1 MIFSKSLR
9 SAKKLSDATA
19 TVAFVAFF
27 LTLAVCGT
35 LYIQTFNSL
44 TERQSETRQFQT
56 KLSGLESDLTN
67 LSTAAENA
75 LIKTAQ
81 AENLVTFRENFDAI
95 FAATHS
101 GDSGAFI
108 SPIDDTQLASIIAE
122 IDGLVPFIY
131 PIDAD
136 LIAALP
142 DVITRTEKITDMAN
156 TLRLQQARALAEL
169 QDQANQKTVMLV
181 NILSA
186 AGLIGLVITVA
197 ALAITR
203 LQLLSRTSDAVAL
216 KRVQGALGGFIRFS
230 SDAVVNL
237 NHSGDVID
245 ANTAALNLFGSWP
258 PVATLTDIR
267 DRIETATDGI
277 ALNSAVGKLFT
288 SQPAPADQRLVK
300 FEMRGED
307 DRLHPIEASLIPQL
321 DDTLIIVL
329 KDLSRQLNYKDKLEE
344 AQSEARD
351 EEKMTSRFMASM
363 SHELRTPL
371 NGIVAST
378 ELLRETT
385 KLDDQQAWL
394 IDISEHYS
402 KAALEQ
408 LSNLLEF
415 NRLLNPDRSKATVTH
430 FSPADTMAEV
440 VSQHQG
446 VAKSH
451 NNTLVFNKPAYV
463 THAVIGS
470 ERHFALTMTHL
481 VRSALKFTD
490 SGQIELALSA
500 RVSTRESTVSMDIT
514 VRDNT
519 TTPPDDAL
527 SPVLESFRSLESAYT
542 KTTSGSGLS
551 LGIAKRAAEIM
562 GGQVLVDAATDRGCR
577 FSVALTLPLADKP
590 QDSAPAS
597 VATDDQQLTATDS
610 GYDIGFEQPL
620 RLLVAED
627 DEIYRSLLVA
637 SLHLDGHEI
646 TEAKDGQE
654 AIEHAQSKQFDAVLM
669 DISMPRMSGLTATK
683 IIRKSAPNETVP
695 IIGLTAHALPEQIDE
710 FLAAGMDDLIIKPV
724 RKEALRAVLYRAY
737 LRSHKPLDKETND
750 IFEENKILPEPASD
764 IINSE
769 IFDAL
774 KELLDAD
781 TLRGYLTQFVTECE
795 AAVDSMKAQTSMG
808 ELQLARDTAHKA
820 AGFAAVVGATGVQRL
835 LNEFETAARSDDA
848 DHCATLQDKVF
859 DLILPSYKL
868 LVDRLE

>member
-27 LTLAVCGT
+27 LTLALCGT
-35 LYIQTFNSL
+35 LYIKAFNSL
-44 TERQSETRQFQT
+44 TERQSEARQFQT
-56 KLSGLESDLTN
+56 KLSGFENDLAN

-81 AENLVTFRENFDAI
+81 AENLVTFRENFDAL

-101 GDSGAFI
+101 GDSGAFV
-108 SPIDDTQLASIIAE
+108 SPIDDTQLASIIVE

-136 LIAALP
+136 LVAALP
-142 DVITRTEKITDMAN
+142 DVIARTEKIIDMAN
-156 TLRLQQARALAEL
+156 ALRLQNARALVEL

-186 AGLIGLVITVA
+186 AGLIGLVVTVA

-203 LQLLSRTSDAVAL
+203 LQLLSRTSEAVAL
-216 KRVQGALGGFIRFS
+216 KRVQGTLGGFIRFS

-237 NHSGDVID
+237 NHSGDIID
-245 ANTAALNLFGSWP
+245 VNTAALNLFGSWP

-300 FEMRGED
+300 FELRGED

-351 EEKMTSRFMASM
+351 EEKMTSRFMANM

-415 NRLLNPDRSKATVTH
+415 NRLLSPDRSKATVTH

-519 TTPPDDAL
+519 STPPDDAL
-527 SPVLESFRSLESAYT
+527 SPVLENFRSLESAYT

-577 FSVALTLPLADKP
+577 FSVALTLPLADKTK
-590 QDSAPAS
+590 DSAPAPM
-597 VATDDQQLTATDS
+597 ATDDQQLTATDS
-610 GYDIGFEQPL
+610 GGNIGFEQPL

-654 AIEHAQSKQFDAVLM
+654 AIDHAQNKQFDAILM

-683 IIRKSAPNETVP
+683 IIRKSTPNETVP

-724 RKEALRAVLYRAY
+724 RKESLRAVLYRAY
-737 LRSHKPLDKETND
+737 LRRRQPLDTETND
-750 IFEENKILPEPASD
+750 ILEENETPPRPTSD
-764 IINSE
+764 VTNSE

-774 KELLDAD
+774 KDLFDAD
-781 TLRGYLTQFVTECE
+781 TLRSYLTQFVTECE
-795 AAVDSMKAQTSMG
+795 AAVDIMKEQTSMD
-808 ELQLARDTAHKA
+808 ELQLAGDTAHKA

-835 LNEFETAARSDDA
+835 LNEFETAARSGNA
-848 DHCATLQDKVF
+848 DHCSTLPDKVF
-859 DLILPSYKL
+859 DLILPSYEL